1 MHRFTGMQEG
11 RRGSAVA
18 VLDTIHGAAVIARK
32 MVERG
37 WQAEAFEVYHHN
49 PDLSSF
55 DLIVSPVHLSPHNP
69 ALEEARREGKAV
81 ISHHQAVGDL
91 LRQCSPAGEI
101 FEVTGTHSKTST
113 ALLLALILSRHRKVI
128 SHTTRGLEIWQD
140 GRSTILK
147 KGLSI
152 APANIIRAVQA
163 AEDSGVASLICEV
176 SLGGTGLADYGIL
189 TSLSGDYMIASGSK
203 WASTAKLQ
211 MLSLAKKEMKFIADR
226 KTRISADHP
235 FGIGSDIYA
244 CPDRLVLGKEEAILD
259 LGADLDFPAYRTA
272 ISAAAAAA
280 NAAGI
285 RCRDIAEALY
295 DFEGFPGRMKIRR
308 EGSQTIFDC
317 SNSGLKVRDVQ
328 RALDRARGS
337 DLVAVVGEDSKTVCE
352 GMDIPAL
359 SDLLRRRRGELSRLI
374 LVGERLQSLAEE
386 LGAEAAVD
394 LEEGLEKAQKSRPKR
409 LLSSVKSFR

>member
-1 MHRFTGMQEG
+1 MHRCTGMQEG
-11 RRGSAVA
+11 RRGSRIA
-18 VLDTIHGAAVIARK
+18 VLDTIHGASVIARK

-37 WQAEAFEVYHHN
+37 WQAEAFEVYHHT
-49 PDLSSF
+49 PELSSF

-69 ALEEARREGKAV
+69 ALEKARREGKAV
-81 ISHHQAVGDL
+81 ITHHQAVGDL

-113 ALLLALILSRHRKVI
+113 ALLLALILSRHRKVF

-140 GRSTILK
+140 GRSAILEN
-147 KGLSI
+147 GLSI
-152 APANIIRAVQA
+152 APANVIRAVQA
-163 AEDSGVASLICEV
+163 AEDSGAASLVCEV

-189 TSLSGDYMIASGSK
+189 TSLSGDYMIASASK

-211 MLSLAKKEMKFIADR
+211 MLSLAKKGMKFIADR
-226 KTRISADHP
+226 ETKISADHP
-235 FGIGSDIYA
+235 FGIGSNIYA

-259 LGADLDFPAYRTA
+259 LGEDLDFPGYQTA

-285 RCRDIAEALY
+285 RCRDIAEAL
-295 DFEGFPGRMKIRR
+295 FGFDGFSGRMKIRR
-308 EGSQTIFDC
+308 EGSQTMFDS
-317 SNSGLKVRDVQ
+317 SNSGLKVRDVG

-359 SDLLRRRRGELSRLI
+359 SDLLRRRKGELSRLI
-374 LVGERLQSLAEE
+374 LVGERLQSLAVE

-409 LLSSVKSFR
+409 LLSSVKCFR